1 MLANKPLRRTL
12 ASKRP
17 AQDAANKPFVYG
29 ALASKPFSYGMLVD
43 KRLAYGAQTGIYF
56 TYGVSVN
63 KKCAVY

>member
-1 MLANKPLRRTL
+1 ML

-17 AQDAANKPFVYG
+17 AQDAANKPFAYG
-29 ALASKPFSYGMLVD
+29 ALASKPFSCGALVD
-43 KRLAYGAQTGIYF
+43 KRPAYGAQTGIYF